1 MHRLFI
7 SDLHLSEDTPEIE
20 AALVALLQ
28 REAGFD
34 SLVILGDFFEA
45 WVGDD
50 DDAPLAVRIKT
61 LLQALA
67 DDGVQ
72 LLIARGNRD
81 FMLGEKFAN
90 DIGGTL
96 LQDETVLE
104 IAGQPT
110 LLLHGDTLC
119 TDDVDYQQFRTLV
132 HSAEWQA
139 EMMSKP
145 LLERRELA
153 RQLRSMSIDAASNK
167 PEDIMDVNAQAVA
180 TAMQAAGVV
189 RMIHGHTHRPAR
201 HETDEGE
208 RVVLGDWTTQQGWLL
223 RERESTLTLES
234 FAIGL

>member
-50 DDAPLAVRIKT
+50 DDAPLAVRVKT

-153 RQLRSMSIDAASNK
+153 RQLRSMSIDAASNL

-223 RERESTLTLES
+223 REREATLTLES

>member
-132 HSAEWQA
+132 HSADWQA

>member
-50 DDAPLAVRIKT
+50 DDAPLAVRVKT